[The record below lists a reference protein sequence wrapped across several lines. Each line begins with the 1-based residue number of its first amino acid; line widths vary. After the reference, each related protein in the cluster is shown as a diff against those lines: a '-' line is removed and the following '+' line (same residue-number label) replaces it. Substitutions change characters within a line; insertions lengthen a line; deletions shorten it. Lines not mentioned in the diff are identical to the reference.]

1 MYKQN
6 ITMKTPA
13 QSLWLLNKLQ
23 REKKECYKILLTP
36 VLTCWG
42 SSSVS

>member
-23 REKKECYKILLTP
+23 REKK
-36 VLTCWG
+36 
-42 SSSVS
+42 